1 MEKLIIRLLTNQQY
15 DVINTWFNPILK
27 NYKDARLSKEETELE
42 GFYLYN
48 VVVEKLKGVKYGY
61 KVFSGLCDNIPEKTY
76 IYIYGADEE
85 LHEWDVDKRVKV
97 STSYV
102 VDPTDI
108 SEDLDY
114 MMFLKNEEVEAS
126 KK

>member
-1 MEKLIIRLLTNQQY
+1 MEKLIIRLLTNQQN
-15 DVINTWFNPILK
+15 DVINTWFNPVLK
-27 NYKDARLSKEETELE
+27 NYKDGSVSKEETELE
-42 GFYLYN
+42 GFYVYN
-48 VVVEKLKGVKYGY
+48 VVVEKLKVKYGY
-61 KVFSGLCDNIPEKTY
+61 KVFSGLCNNIPEKTY

>member
-1 MEKLIIRLLTNQQY
+1 MDTLIIRLLTNKSA
-15 DVINTWFNPILK
+15 DILDTWFTPVLK

-42 GFYLYN
+42 GFYVYN
-48 VVVEKLKGVKYGY
+48 VVVEKLKVKYGY
-61 KVFSGLCDNIPEKTY
+61 KVFSGICNNIPEKTY

-97 STSYV
+97 STSTV
-102 VDPTDI
+102 FDLDDI

-114 MMFLKNEEVEAS
+114 MRFLKNEETSE
-126 KK
+126 K